1 MERVKGAA
9 GRQNMRSRTTRLAV
23 PFISLLLVGA
33 WGCGDQEGGLFGDDP
48 ATPGTPGTTTIG
60 GVPSVPTNL
69 SAVTVTGPTNDP
81 TGSGIDYYEW
91 AWDDGPLLTTSPPGG
106 TATHTYAADGDY
118 TITVTVHNI
127 DGTIDTTTPAAM
139 VTIDTTSPVVT
150 IDEFVIEGTSN
161 ADAQVTVN
169 TLAEDITPSNPAGEN
184 TTWEKNFVLDG
195 GALLNSLPPDP
206 GVGTSQ
212 TYTFDVEATNTGGN
226 STLAPHRVTITIEP

>member
-23 PFISLLLVGA
+23 PFISLLLAGA

-48 ATPGTPGTTTIG
+48 SGTPGTTTIG

-69 SAVTVTGPTNDP
+69 STVTVTGPTNDP
-81 TGSGIDYYEW
+81 TGSGIDHYEW
-91 AWDDGPLLTTSPPGG
+91 DWGDGQPPTTSPPGG
-106 TATHTYAADGDY
+106 TATHTYAADEDY
-118 TITVTVHNI
+118 TITVTVHYI
-127 DGTIDTTTPAAM
+127 DGTIDTTTPAAT

-161 ADAQVTVN
+161 ADAQVRVN
-169 TLAEDITPSNPAGEN
+169 TLAEDNPTLEDQ
-184 TTWEKNFVLDG
+184 TWETTFGLNSDG
-195 GALLNSLPPDP
+195 NANSLPPDP

-226 STLAPHRVTITIEP
+226 STLAPHTVTITIEP

>member
-1 MERVKGAA
+1 
-9 GRQNMRSRTTRLAV
+9 MRSRTKRLAV
-23 PFISLLLVGA
+23 AFIALLLVGA
-33 WGCGDQEGGLFGDDP
+33 WGCGDQEGGLFGNDP
-48 ATPGTPGTTTIG
+48 GGTLGTTTIG

-118 TITVTVHNI
+118 TITVTVHYI

-161 ADAQVTVN
+161 APAEVTITTSRGTVDEDVN
-169 TLAEDITPSNPAGEN
+169 P
-184 TTWEKNFVLDG
+184 TTDDTSWEKKFLLDG
-195 GALLNSLPPDP
+195 GTIPDSNSLPPDP
-206 GVGTSQ
+206 GKGTSR
-212 TYTFDVEATNTGGN
+212 TYTFDVNATNTAGN